1 MSRRVKHSQ
10 ALLIGKIVKTCILAA
25 IGIVMVA
32 PVVWM
37 VSTSFKVEAEVF
49 NFPIQWIPENPTF
62 SNYIK
67 TFTAFPYLSWY
78 INTARNTVIIV
89 IASLLFSS
97 MAGFAFAEAEIQR

>member
-37 VSTSFKVEAEVF
+37 VSTSFKVEARYSIF
-49 NFPIQWIPENPTF
+49 RYSGFRKTRHFPIT
-62 SNYIK
+62 
-67 TFTAFPYLSWY
+67 
-78 INTARNTVIIV
+78 
-89 IASLLFSS
+89 
-97 MAGFAFAEAEIQR
+97 

>member
-10 ALLIGKIVKTCILAA
+10 ALLNMEIVKTCILAA

-78 INTARNTVIIV
+78 I
-89 IASLLFSS
+89 LQ
-97 MAGFAFAEAEIQR
+97 EIRS